1 MQVNAEKEDFLLNEY
16 ILLLKTV
23 DENQEPLWGKMK
35 VHQMIEHMTDS
46 FRIANEKNKEKKI
59 VTPPER
65 LEGSYQ
71 FMMSDKLFKENT
83 KNVLMPD
90 EPEPTRNEFLEDAI
104 LELDKEITD
113 FHTFFKDDPEKKTLN
128 AFFGPLNYA
137 EWVQLLHKHALHHL
151 RQFGAI

>member
-1 MQVNAEKEDFLLNEY
+1 MQVNTEKENFLLNEY
-16 ILLLKTV
+16 ILLLKTI
-23 DENQEPLWGKMK
+23 DENQEPVWGKMN

-46 FRIANEKNKEKKI
+46 FRIANEKCKEEKI
-59 VTPPER
+59 ITPPER

-83 KNVLMPD
+83 KNVLMAE
-90 EPEPTRNEFLEDAI
+90 EPVAVRNEFLEDAI

-113 FHTFFKDDPEKKTLN
+113 FHSFFKDDLEKKTTN
-128 AFFGPLNYA
+128 AFFGYLNYT